1 MRSAAAGEHR
11 TGEDTAKRTLGR
23 ARRRATVAERD
34 GELRGLAKGAAHRA
48 RAETPRG
55 ERPQAAVG
63 RFTSGVREKGAQPLS
78 SGEAGPRT
86 RVVRPHEIRGDF
98 ALGPLQ
104 RYGANCRVSTAGAS
118 RSLGELECT

>member
-23 ARRRATVAERD
+23 ARRRATVAKRD

-55 ERPQAAVG
+55 ERPSCG
-63 RFTSGVREKGAQPLS
+63 R
-78 SGEAGPRT
+78 
-86 RVVRPHEIRGDF
+86 RPHHFRGECPKGPK
-98 ALGPLQ
+98 ALLGS
-104 RYGANCRVSTAGAS
+104 RAS
-118 RSLGELECT
+118 GHIVNHAAWRH